1 MTTDLFNDY
10 ESDIICVQ
18 DLVLHWNGALIT
30 HIAEGDDNQVT
41 FWSGS
46 PEDKF
51 SHQLVIPEN
60 DCKEYL
66 EDIESLM

>member
-18 DLVLHWNGALIT
+18 DLDLHWNDALIT
-30 HIAEGDDNQVT
+30 HIAEDDDNQVT
-41 FWSGS
+41 FWSGD

-51 SHQLVIPEN
+51 SHQLAIPEN
-60 DCKEYL
+60 DGKEYL

>member
-18 DLVLHWNGALIT
+18 DLGLHRNGALIA
-30 HIAEGDDNQVT
+30 HIAANDDNQVT
-41 FWSGS
+41 FWSGD

-51 SHQLVIPEN
+51 SHQLAIPEN

>member
-18 DLVLHWNGALIT
+18 DLDLHWNGALIT
-30 HIAEGDDNQVT
+30 HIAEDDDNQVT
-41 FWSGS
+41 FWSGD

-60 DCKEYL
+60 DGKEYL